1 MHERDSTEL
10 QIFRS
15 PAADDIFSFRLVAYA
30 LAWMARSSSML
41 GLPLRTSAGP
51 KRATPKHLKASY
63 LFALFSGR
71 LTMLWV
77 IIKSEGDQRLT
88 SRWRKHL

>member
-1 MHERDSTEL
+1 VHERDSTEL

-15 PAADDIFSFRLVAYA
+15 PAADDIFSFRLVAYV

-41 GLPLRTSAGP
+41 DLPLRKSTGSE
-51 KRATPKHLKASY
+51 RATPKHLKSS
-63 LFALFSGR
+63 LFALSSGR
-71 LTMLWV
+71 LIMLWV
-77 IIKSEGDQRLT
+77 ILKSEGDQRLT